1 MRVEDLE
8 CELDDAYAEMNQ
20 LHGVQ
25 ERLVERERTVAG
37 HQDRL
42 EQLATQNQELVAL
55 NTTYILER
63 AALDQQIQLMNAKI
77 HALQSCEHRVQ
88 ELEQDMLQASHVM
101 EQQND
106 WAKQVRS
113 SVTGC
118 VWRKPLVLT
127 MFFLSC

>member
-1 MRVEDLE
+1 MRAQDLE
-8 CELDDAYAEMNQ
+8 SELDDAYSEMHQ

-25 ERLVERERTVAG
+25 EQLAAQERAVAV

-63 AALDQQIQLMNAKI
+63 AALDQQIQLMNTNI
-77 HALQSCEHRVQ
+77 QALENYEHRVQ
-88 ELEQDMLQASHVM
+88 ELEQDMLQASQVM

-113 SVTGC
+113 IT
-118 VWRKPLVLT
+118 LVA
-127 MFFLSC
+127 